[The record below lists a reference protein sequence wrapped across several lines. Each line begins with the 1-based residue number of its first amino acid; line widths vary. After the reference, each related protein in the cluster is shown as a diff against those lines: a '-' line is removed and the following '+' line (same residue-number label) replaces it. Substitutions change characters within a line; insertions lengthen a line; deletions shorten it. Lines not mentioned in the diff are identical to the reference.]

1 MKRTI
6 QILLMLT
13 VAAVTMQATDFK
25 WKTVR
30 MDGSRTGTSMPDPG
44 NVEASLGRVSGN
56 TYVAPNGRRYKG
68 GATVEVARLMIEAQ
82 PALSDVKEVIG
93 YSEKEMKRSKPQ
105 SALSNWFVDALMEN
119 VGHMVDRPVDIGV
132 YNFGGIRAEMPEG
145 NVTVDDILSM
155 FPFNNHPTYVV
166 LKGADVRYAFER
178 MAESGIQAV
187 GGVQVVIRD
196 NKLESLLIGGEPVDD
211 KKTYGLVT
219 VDFLLNG
226 GDGLN
231 LARNAQEVII
241 TDKKVSDVVISH
253 VRSLKAAGRSITG
266 AVDDRVSIIK
276 SEEN

>member
-30 MDGSRTGTSMPDPG
+30 MDGSRTGTAIPDPG
-44 NVEASLGRVSGN
+44 NVDSAMGRVSGN

-196 NKLESLLIGGEPVDD
+196 NKLESILVGGQPLDD
-211 KKTYGLVT
+211 RKTYGLVT

>member
-1 MKRTI
+1 MKRII
-6 QILLMLT
+6 QIALLLSAAALT
-13 VAAVTMQATDFK
+13 ANATDFK

-44 NVEASLGRVSGN
+44 NVEASLGSVSGN
-56 TYVAPNGRRYKG
+56 TYVAPNGRKYKG
-68 GATVEVARLMIEAQ
+68 GATVEVARLMIAAQ
-82 PALSDVKEVIG
+82 PSLSDVKEVIG
-93 YSEKEMKRSKPQ
+93 YSEKGMKRSKPQ

-119 VGHMVDRPVDIGV
+119 VGVMVDRPVDIGV

-196 NKLESLLIGGEPVDD
+196 NKLESILVGGQPLDD

-253 VRSLKAAGRSITG
+253 VRSLKAAGRSISG
-266 AVDDRVSIIK
+266 AVDDRVRIIK
-276 SEEN
+276 SEGN